1 MALSREFSNKNTRFG
16 PPPSSQTNVVPEA
29 PPAVR
34 QLARNL
40 SFETDN
46 PQIRIAFRDRV
57 LYAHD
62 FVHGTHT
69 GISAQTSFDAGQ
81 VIDGTNPSTPK
92 HVSPQDPDLR
102 ILKDRV
108 YEWKKMWT
116 PIEVLRTGG
125 IRTMTDLLNDETSHG
140 AVLNPAVPG

>member
-1 MALSREFSNKNTRFG
+1 MALSREFSTKNKRFG
-16 PPPSSQTNVVPEA
+16 PPPSSHTNVVYEA

-69 GISAQTSFDAGQ
+69 GMDAQMSFDTGQ
-81 VIDGTNPSTPK
+81 VIDGTDPNAPK
-92 HVSPQDPDLR
+92 YVSPDDKDLR

-108 YEWKKMWT
+108 HEWKKMWT
-116 PIEVLRTGG
+116 PHEVLRAGG
-125 IRTMTDLLNDETSHG
+125 IRNATDLLNEPTAQG